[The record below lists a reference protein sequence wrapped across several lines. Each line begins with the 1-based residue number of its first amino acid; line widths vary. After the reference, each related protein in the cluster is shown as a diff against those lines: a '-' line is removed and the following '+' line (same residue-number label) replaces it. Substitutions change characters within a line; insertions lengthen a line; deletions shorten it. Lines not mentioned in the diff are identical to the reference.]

1 MDDRLQQAKDFVQS
15 EDIANAKTILMELV
29 HERYPSADSWYLMMY
44 CMDTTRQKIWCLE
57 EALRIKADH
66 SEALVM
72 LGMLAPGHQMYTG
85 ARYRKEKQN
94 DELSEEDEPFNWVV
108 AGATLGTVLI
118 LTAVVILLGTF
129 VF

>member
-15 EDIANAKTILMELV
+15 DDIANAKSILMELV

-72 LGMLAPGHQMYTG
+72 LAMLALGIKCILVPVTVKKNRKTYHQRKKSPLTG
-85 ARYRKEKQN
+85 WWLA
-94 DELSEEDEPFNWVV
+94 
-108 AGATLGTVLI
+108 ATLGTVLI
-118 LTAVVILLGTF
+118 LTVVVILLGTF